1 MAMKLAANF
10 TRGNILYANAKKD
23 QSTCLQYI
31 LPQFKVEVAKLN
43 EIAGYD
49 AISTNIDHLA
59 WAGSTQESQSPKFIM
74 THFVRDA
81 MEICHR
87 NFFEFDDFIDYNM
100 DNRNDDQLEHD
111 CDCDFTYHI
120 MAALVLER
128 KIAQAFYY
136 VHIKWKSRCSLGPT
150 S

>member
-1 MAMKLAANF
+1 
-10 TRGNILYANAKKD
+10 
-23 QSTCLQYI
+23 
-31 LPQFKVEVAKLN
+31 LN

-59 WAGSTQESQSPKFIM
+59 WAGSTQESQSPKFVM
-74 THFVRDA
+74 TRFVRDA

-87 NFFEFDDFIDYNM
+87 NFFEFDDFIDYM
-100 DNRNDDQLEHD
+100 DNRNDDQMEYD

-136 VHIKWKSRCSLGPT
+136 VNILNGKADAV
-150 S
+150 